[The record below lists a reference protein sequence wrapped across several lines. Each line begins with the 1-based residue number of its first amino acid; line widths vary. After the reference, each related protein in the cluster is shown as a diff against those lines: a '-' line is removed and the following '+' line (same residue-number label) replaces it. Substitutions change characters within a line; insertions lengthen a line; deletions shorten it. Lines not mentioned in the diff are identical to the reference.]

1 MTLDAR
7 RLWVVCKTFGVLPN
21 DPRVADLSHLQM
33 EWIIFNL
40 AAESDHIGDMAGGK
54 GSGLEIT
61 NSRDGAFL
69 GKLGRQGA

>member
-21 DPRVADLSHLQM
+21 DPRVADLTHLQM

-40 AAESDHIGDMAGGK
+40 AAEHAQVDDLVGGK
-54 GSGLEIT
+54 GALEIT
-61 NSRDGAFL
+61 NSRNGAFL
-69 GKLGRQGA
+69 GKLGKQGA